1 MNCVA
6 PRRYTVLVMHPDPLL
21 RAGFVA
27 ALGEQATFE
36 TFVSGLDDPTLDQP
50 QTDVVITDYASA
62 MSLAGSVHGGLAA
75 VTAARILV
83 ITTNDR
89 DAAIRH
95 ALKAGIH
102 GYVLLGC
109 PLAELIE
116 GATSV
121 AQGRR
126 YLSPAVAQRIADS
139 LSHTS
144 LTSREIQVLS
154 LLITGASNK
163 AIARELEIET
173 GTVKSHMTAIMSK
186 LGATSR
192 TQAAGIATERGLVE
206 HRAVIRQPSTPRR
219 ARALEARAQ
228 SS

>member
-1 MNCVA
+1 M
-6 PRRYTVLVMHPDPLL
+6 
-21 RAGFVA
+21 
-27 ALGEQATFE
+27 
-36 TFVSGLDDPTLDQP
+36 
-50 QTDVVITDYASA
+50 
-62 MSLAGSVHGGLAA
+62 
-75 VTAARILV
+75 
-83 ITTNDR
+83 
-89 DAAIRH
+89 
-95 ALKAGIH
+95 
-102 GYVLLGC
+102 
-109 PLAELIE
+109 
-116 GATSV
+116 
-121 AQGRR
+121 
-126 YLSPAVAQRIADS
+126 
-139 LSHTS
+139 SHTS